1 MKESVD
7 LKQINYMHRYFSL
20 IMFIALILATGTLR
34 AQAGNAEKQ
43 VIQSMNEAADKWNNG
58 DLDGYMALYDTSAT
72 MMLPKGRT
80 KINGMREL
88 YEKYYFENGKP
99 KQMLGYDTYEFTPLG
114 KEYAL
119 LTGRFILK
127 ANEKMKERTG
137 TFSLVFVH
145 TANGWKIL
153 HDHSG

>member
-1 MKESVD
+1 MKVFFIFCLFWVMGLIKNPLNAQSSNPNS
-7 LKQINYMHRYFSL
+7 QI
-20 IMFIALILATGTLR
+20 
-34 AQAGNAEKQ
+34 
-43 VIQSMNEAADKWNNG
+43 IQLMDEAADKWNKG

-80 KINGMREL
+80 KVNGMREL

-99 KQMLGYDTYEFTPLG
+99 KQLLGYDTYEFTPLG
-114 KEYAL
+114 KDYAL

-127 ANEKMKERTG
+127 ANDKMKERTG

-145 TANGWKIL
+145 TGTGWKIL

>member
-1 MKESVD
+1 MK
-7 LKQINYMHRYFSL
+7 KFFSL
-20 IMFIALILATGTLR
+20 FMLMALTMSAGTLK
-34 AQAGNAEKQ
+34 AQTGNVQEEIIQAMNQAAEQ
-43 VIQSMNEAADKWNNG
+43 WNKG

-88 YEKYYFENGKP
+88 YEQYYFENGKP
-99 KQMLGYDTYEFTPLG
+99 KQLLGYDTYEFTPLG

-127 ANEKMKERTG
+127 ANEKMKERAG

>member
-1 MKESVD
+1 MKKYCYLFMVMAFV
-7 LKQINYMHRYFSL
+7 LV
-20 IMFIALILATGTLR
+20 TGTVK
-34 AQAGNAEKQ
+34 AQAGNAETQ
-43 VIQSMNEAADKWNNG
+43 VIQLMNKAAEQWNKG
-58 DLDGYMALYDTSAT
+58 DLDGYMALYDSAAT
-72 MMLPKGRT
+72 MMLPQGRT

-99 KQMLGYDTYEFTPLG
+99 KQLLGYDTYEFTALG

-127 ANEKMKERTG
+127 ANDKMKERTG
-137 TFSLVFVH
+137 TFSLVFLH

>member
-1 MKESVD
+1 MKKYCYLFMVMAFV
-7 LKQINYMHRYFSL
+7 LV
-20 IMFIALILATGTLR
+20 TGTVK
-34 AQAGNAEKQ
+34 AQAGNAETQ
-43 VIQSMNEAADKWNNG
+43 VIQLMNKAAEQWNKG

-99 KQMLGYDTYEFTPLG
+99 KQLLGYDTYEFTLLG

-145 TANGWKIL
+145 TPDGWKIL

>member
-1 MKESVD
+1 MK
-7 LKQINYMHRYFSL
+7 KCFS
-20 IMFIALILATGTLR
+20 FIVFIVLGMLAGTLK
-34 AQAGNAEKQ
+34 AQPDNAEKQ
-43 VIQSMNEAADKWNNG
+43 VIQSMNEAADKWNNCN
-58 DLDGYMALYDTSAT
+58 LDGYMALYDTSAT

-99 KQMLGYDTYEFTPLG
+99 KQLLGYDTYEFTPLG
-114 KEYAL
+114 KEHAL

>member
-1 MKESVD
+1 
-7 LKQINYMHRYFSL
+7 MHRYFSL
-20 IMFIALILATGTLR
+20 IMFIALTLATITLR
-34 AQAGNAEKQ
+34 AQQGSDEKQ

>member
-1 MKESVD
+1 MKVFFIFCLFWVMGLIKNPLNAQSSNPNS
-7 LKQINYMHRYFSL
+7 QI
-20 IMFIALILATGTLR
+20 
-34 AQAGNAEKQ
+34 
-43 VIQSMNEAADKWNNG
+43 IQLMDEAADKWNKG

-80 KINGMREL
+80 KVNGMREL

-99 KQMLGYDTYEFTPLG
+99 KQLLGYDTYEFTPLG
-114 KEYAL
+114 KDYAL

-127 ANEKMKERTG
+127 ANDKMKERTG
-137 TFSLVFVH
+137 TFSLLFVH
-145 TANGWKIL
+145 PGTGWKIL

>member
-1 MKESVD
+1 MKKYCYLFMVMAFV
-7 LKQINYMHRYFSL
+7 LV
-20 IMFIALILATGTLR
+20 TGTVK
-34 AQAGNAEKQ
+34 AQAGNAETQ
-43 VIQSMNEAADKWNNG
+43 VIQLMNKAAEQWNKG

-88 YEKYYFENGKP
+88 YEKYYFDNGMP
-99 KQMLGYDTYEFTPLG
+99 KQLLGYDTYEFTPLG
-114 KEYAL
+114 KDYAL

-127 ANEKMKERTG
+127 ANDKMKERTG

>member
-1 MKESVD
+1 
-7 LKQINYMHRYFSL
+7 
-20 IMFIALILATGTLR
+20 
-34 AQAGNAEKQ
+34 
-43 VIQSMNEAADKWNNG
+43 
-58 DLDGYMALYDTSAT
+58 
-72 MMLPKGRT
+72 MMPKGRAGL
-80 KINGMREL
+80 KDVRGL

-99 KQMLGYDTYEFTPLG
+99 KQLLAYDTYEFTPLG
-114 KEYAL
+114 KGYAL

-145 TANGWKIL
+145 TSNGWKIL

>member
-1 MKESVD
+1 MK
-7 LKQINYMHRYFSL
+7 KFFSL
-20 IMFIALILATGTLR
+20 FMLMALTISAGTLK
-34 AQAGNAEKQ
+34 AQTGNAQEQ
-43 VIQSMNEAADKWNNG
+43 IIQAMNQAAEQWNKG

-99 KQMLGYDTYEFTPLG
+99 KQLLVYDTYEFTPLG

-127 ANEKMKERTG
+127 ANEKMKERAG

-145 TANGWKIL
+145 KANGWKIL

>member
-1 MKESVD
+1 MK
-7 LKQINYMHRYFSL
+7 KFFSL
-20 IMFIALILATGTLR
+20 FMLMALTMSAGTLK
-34 AQAGNAEKQ
+34 AQTGNAQEQ
-43 VIQSMNEAADKWNNG
+43 IIQAMNQAAEQWNKG

-88 YEKYYFENGKP
+88 YEQYYFENGKP
-99 KQMLGYDTYEFTPLG
+99 KQLLGYDTYEFTPLG

-127 ANEKMKERTG
+127 ANEKMKERAG

-145 TANGWKIL
+145 KANGWKIL

>member
-1 MKESVD
+1 MKKYCYLFMVMAFT
-7 LKQINYMHRYFSL
+7 LT
-20 IMFIALILATGTLR
+20 TGTIK
-34 AQAGNAEKQ
+34 AQTGNAETEA
-43 VIQSMNEAADKWNNG
+43 IQLMNAAAEQWNKG
-58 DLDGYMALYDTSAT
+58 DLDGYMALYDTAAT

-80 KINGMREL
+80 RVNGMREL
-88 YEKYYFENGKP
+88 YEQYYFENGKP
-99 KQMLGYDTYEFTPLG
+99 KQLLGYDTYEFTALG

-127 ANEKMKERTG
+127 ANDKMKERTG

>member
-1 MKESVD
+1 MK
-7 LKQINYMHRYFSL
+7 KCFYSL
-20 IMFIALILATGTLR
+20 MVMALVMSAGIVK
-34 AQAGNAEKQ
+34 AQAGSAERQIIKL
-43 VIQSMNEAADKWNNG
+43 MNEAAEQWNKG
-58 DLDGYMALYDTSAT
+58 DLDGYMALYDTAAT
-72 MMLPKGRT
+72 MMLPQGRT
-80 KINGMREL
+80 RINGMREL

-99 KQMLGYDTYEFTPLG
+99 KQLLGYDTYEFTALG

-127 ANEKMKERTG
+127 ANDKMKERTG

>member
-1 MKESVD
+1 
-7 LKQINYMHRYFSL
+7 
-20 IMFIALILATGTLR
+20 MFIALTLPTVTLR
-34 AQAGNAEKQ
+34 AQIGNAEKQ
-43 VIQSMNEAADKWNNG
+43 VIQAMNAAAEQWNQG
-58 DLDGYMALYDTSAT
+58 DLDGYMALYDTAAT

-80 KINGMREL
+80 KVNGMREL
-88 YEKYYFENGKP
+88 YEP
-99 KQMLGYDTYEFTPLG
+99 KQLLGYDTYEVTPLG

-127 ANEKMKERTG
+127 ANDKMKERTG

>member
-1 MKESVD
+1 MK
-7 LKQINYMHRYFSL
+7 KFFSL
-20 IMFIALILATGTLR
+20 FMLMALTMSAGTLK
-34 AQAGNAEKQ
+34 AQTGNAQEQ
-43 VIQSMNEAADKWNNG
+43 IIQAMNQAAEQWNKG

-88 YEKYYFENGKP
+88 YEQYYFENGKP

-127 ANEKMKERTG
+127 ANEKMKERAG

>member
-1 MKESVD
+1 MKAYFSFLMSLVLVMTSGASKAQAANDE
-7 LKQINYMHRYFSL
+7 KQI
-20 IMFIALILATGTLR
+20 I
-34 AQAGNAEKQ
+34 QAMNA
-43 VIQSMNEAADKWNNG
+43 AAEQWNKG

-72 MMLPKGRT
+72 MMLQKGRT
-80 KINGMREL
+80 RVNGMREL

-99 KQMLGYDTYEFTPLG
+99 RQMLGYDTYEFTALG

-127 ANEKMKERTG
+127 ANDQMKERTG

-145 TANGWKIL
+145 TSNGWKIL

>member
-1 MKESVD
+1 MK
-7 LKQINYMHRYFSL
+7 KFFSL
-20 IMFIALILATGTLR
+20 FMLMALTISAGTLK
-34 AQAGNAEKQ
+34 AQTGNAQEQ
-43 VIQSMNEAADKWNNG
+43 IIQAMNQAAEQWNKG

-99 KQMLGYDTYEFTPLG
+99 KQLLGYDTYEFTPLG

-127 ANEKMKERTG
+127 ANEKMKERAG

>member
-1 MKESVD
+1 
-7 LKQINYMHRYFSL
+7 L
-20 IMFIALILATGTLR
+20 IMFVALNLTASTLS

-43 VIQSMNEAADKWNNG
+43 VIQAMNAAAEQWNKG
-58 DLDGYMALYDTSAT
+58 DLDGYMSLYDTTAT

-80 KINGMREL
+80 KVNGMREL
-88 YEKYYFENGKP
+88 YEQYYFENGKP
-99 KQMLGYDTYEFTPLG
+99 KQMLGYNTYEFTPLG
-114 KEYAL
+114 NGYAL

>member
-1 MKESVD
+1 MK
-7 LKQINYMHRYFSL
+7 KFFSL
-20 IMFIALILATGTLR
+20 FMLMALTMSAGTLK
-34 AQAGNAEKQ
+34 AQTGNAQEQ
-43 VIQSMNEAADKWNNG
+43 IIQAMNQAAEQWNNG

-99 KQMLGYDTYEFTPLG
+99 KQLLGYDTYEFTPLG

-127 ANEKMKERTG
+127 ANEKMKERAG

-145 TANGWKIL
+145 KANGWKIL

>member
-1 MKESVD
+1 MKKYCYLFMVMAFV
-7 LKQINYMHRYFSL
+7 LV
-20 IMFIALILATGTLR
+20 TGTVK
-34 AQAGNAEKQ
+34 AQAGNAETQ
-43 VIQSMNEAADKWNNG
+43 VIQLMNKAAEQWNKG

-88 YEKYYFENGKP
+88 YEKYYFDNGMP
-99 KQMLGYDTYEFTPLG
+99 KQLLGYDTYEFTPLG
-114 KEYAL
+114 KDYAL

-127 ANEKMKERTG
+127 ANDKMKERTG
-137 TFSLVFVH
+137 TFSLVFVP

>member
-1 MKESVD
+1 MKVLEH
-7 LKQINYMHRYFSL
+7 LKQINYMHRYIGFF
-20 IMFIALILATGTLR
+20 MFIALILATGTLR
-34 AQAGNAEKQ
+34 AQQGNAEKQ
-43 VIQSMNEAADKWNNG
+43 VIQAMNEAAEQWNKG
-58 DLDGYMALYDTSAT
+58 DLDGYMALYDTAAT

-80 KINGMREL
+80 RVNGMREL
-88 YEKYYFENGKP
+88 YEQYYFENGKP
-99 KQMLGYDTYEFTPLG
+99 KQLLGYDTYEFTALG

-127 ANEKMKERTG
+127 ANDKMKERTG
-137 TFSLVFVH
+137 TFSLVFLH

>member
-1 MKESVD
+1 MKKYCYLFMV
-7 LKQINYMHRYFSL
+7 MAFV
-20 IMFIALILATGTLR
+20 LATGTVK
-34 AQAGNAEKQ
+34 AQAGNAETQ
-43 VIQSMNEAADKWNNG
+43 VIQLMNEAAEQWNKG
-58 DLDGYMALYDTSAT
+58 DLDGYMALYDTAAT

-88 YEKYYFENGKP
+88 YEQYYFENGKP
-99 KQMLGYDTYEFTPLG
+99 KQLLGYDTYEFTPLG

-127 ANEKMKERTG
+127 ANDKKERTG
-137 TFSLVFVH
+137 TFSLLFVH
-145 TANGWKIL
+145 TGTGWKIL

>member
-1 MKESVD
+1 MK
-7 LKQINYMHRYFSL
+7 KFFSL
-20 IMFIALILATGTLR
+20 FMLMALTMSAGTLK
-34 AQAGNAEKQ
+34 AQTGNAQEQ
-43 VIQSMNEAADKWNNG
+43 IIQAMNQAAEQWNKG
-58 DLDGYMALYDTSAT
+58 DLNGYMALYDTSAT

-80 KINGMREL
+80 RVNGMREL

-145 TANGWKIL
+145 TVNGWKIL

>member
-1 MKESVD
+1 MK
-7 LKQINYMHRYFSL
+7 KFFSL
-20 IMFIALILATGTLR
+20 FMLMALTMSAGTLK
-34 AQAGNAEKQ
+34 AQTGNAQEQ
-43 VIQSMNEAADKWNNG
+43 IIQAMNQAAEQWNKG

-119 LTGRFILK
+119 LTGRFLLK

>member
-1 MKESVD
+1 MK
-7 LKQINYMHRYFSL
+7 KIFSFFML
-20 IMFIALILATGTLR
+20 MALTMSAGTLK
-34 AQAGNAEKQ
+34 AQTGIAQEQ
-43 VIQSMNEAADKWNNG
+43 IIQSMNQAAEQWNKG

-99 KQMLGYDTYEFTPLG
+99 KQMLGYDTYEFTALG

-127 ANEKMKERTG
+127 ANDKMKERTG

>member
-1 MKESVD
+1 MK
-7 LKQINYMHRYFSL
+7 RYFTL
-20 IMFIALILATGTLR
+20 IMFLALTLATGSLK
-34 AQAGNAEKQ
+34 AQMSNTENQ
-43 VIQSMNEAADKWNNG
+43 VIQAMNEAAEQWNKG
-58 DLDGYMALYDTSAT
+58 DLDGYMALYDTAAT

-80 KINGMREL
+80 RVNGMREL
-88 YEKYYFENGKP
+88 YEQYYFENGKP
-99 KQMLGYDTYEFTPLG
+99 KQLLGYDTYEFTALG

-127 ANEKMKERTG
+127 ANDKMKERTG

>member
-1 MKESVD
+1 MK
-7 LKQINYMHRYFSL
+7 KFFSL
-20 IMFIALILATGTLR
+20 FMLMALTMSAGTLK
-34 AQAGNAEKQ
+34 AQTGNFQEEI
-43 VIQSMNEAADKWNNG
+43 IQAMNEAAEQWNKG

-99 KQMLGYDTYEFTPLG
+99 KQLLGYDTYEFTPLG
-114 KEYAL
+114 KDYAL
-119 LTGRFILK
+119 LTGRFLLK

>member
-1 MKESVD
+1 MKKYCYLFMVMAFV
-7 LKQINYMHRYFSL
+7 LV
-20 IMFIALILATGTLR
+20 TGTVK
-34 AQAGNAEKQ
+34 AQAGNAETQ
-43 VIQSMNEAADKWNNG
+43 VIQLMNKAAEQWNKG

-88 YEKYYFENGKP
+88 YEKYYFDNGMP
-99 KQMLGYDTYEFTPLG
+99 KQLLGYDTYEFTPLR

-127 ANEKMKERTG
+127 ANDKMKERTG
-137 TFSLVFVH
+137 TFSLLFVH
-145 TANGWKIL
+145 PGTGWKIL

>member
-1 MKESVD
+1 MK
-7 LKQINYMHRYFSL
+7 KCFYSL
-20 IMFIALILATGTLR
+20 MVMALVMSAGIVK
-34 AQAGNAEKQ
+34 AQAGSAERQIIKL
-43 VIQSMNEAADKWNNG
+43 MNEAAEQWNKG
-58 DLDGYMALYDTSAT
+58 DLDGYMALYDTAAT
-72 MMLPKGRT
+72 MMLPQGRT
-80 KINGMREL
+80 RINGMREL

-99 KQMLGYDTYEFTPLG
+99 KQLLGYDTYEFTPLG
-114 KEYAL
+114 KDYAL

>member
-1 MKESVD
+1 
-7 LKQINYMHRYFSL
+7 
-20 IMFIALILATGTLR
+20 
-34 AQAGNAEKQ
+34 
-43 VIQSMNEAADKWNNG
+43 MNEAAEQRNKG

-99 KQMLGYDTYEFTPLG
+99 KQLLGYDTYEFTPLG
-114 KEYAL
+114 KDYAL
-119 LTGRFILK
+119 LTGRFLLK

>member
-1 MKESVD
+1 MKKYCYLFMV
-7 LKQINYMHRYFSL
+7 M
-20 IMFIALILATGTLR
+20 ALVLVTGTVK
-34 AQAGNAEKQ
+34 AQAGNAETQ
-43 VIQSMNEAADKWNNG
+43 VIQLMNKAAEQWNKG

-88 YEKYYFENGKP
+88 YEKYYFDNGMP
-99 KQMLGYDTYEFTPLG
+99 KQLLGYDTYEFTPLG
-114 KEYAL
+114 KDYAL

-127 ANEKMKERTG
+127 AKKKRKERTG